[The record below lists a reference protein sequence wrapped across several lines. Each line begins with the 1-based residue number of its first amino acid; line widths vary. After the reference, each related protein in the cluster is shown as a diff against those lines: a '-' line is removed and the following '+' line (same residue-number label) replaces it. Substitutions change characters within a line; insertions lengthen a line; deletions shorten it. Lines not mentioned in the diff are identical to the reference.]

1 MASFDKDQVFTAKA
15 ITDTATHT
23 STVSVTGEFSA
34 EMTVAY
40 NGFDQEVSLQ
50 LQGSID
56 NTNWLD
62 VGVPFVLASGVKD
75 YDVVTDYFPTYRLTA
90 ICSTA
95 PSSGTLDTW
104 IVKAKPNA

>member
-1 MASFDKDQVFTAKA
+1 MASFDKDQVFTAKV

-23 STVSVTGEFSA
+23 SSGSTTGEFSA

-56 NTNWLD
+56 DTNWLD
-62 VGVPFVLASGVKD
+62 IGVPFVLASGLKD
-75 YDVVTDYFPTYRLTA
+75 YDTVTDYFPLYRLTA

-95 PSSGTLDTW
+95 PSSGTLDAW